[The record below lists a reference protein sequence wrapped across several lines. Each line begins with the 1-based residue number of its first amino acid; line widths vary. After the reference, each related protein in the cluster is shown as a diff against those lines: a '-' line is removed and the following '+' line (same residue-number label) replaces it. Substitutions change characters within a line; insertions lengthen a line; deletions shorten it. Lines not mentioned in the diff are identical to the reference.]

1 MCRGGGNYGPGPVA
15 KHPLLAAWL
24 NSPCHVACHACS
36 NLHTPSTWRAPPPC
50 RGAGA
55 AHGGGA
61 GAAIWGGPR
70 QGAELWVKLMQGGGA
85 VTHHSPPSVTHLCL
99 WGSSFVWARRWVGD
113 CAPARSSQ
121 RAPAWVLPGV
131 LPEFNPPSAG
141 LTLRLHCCPCVLHP
155 RWCAEPTPPPSLVPS
170 AGAGVQRGGVKG
182 RGGARGLGQGGVR
195 THRHLVRRGWGG
207 PGVWCAMGLHVGEVR
222 MACGCDG
229 ASMRVLCAQD
239 RVPFAEMRGCA
250 LGVQDQQC
258 REQRVQVWADDWAG
272 QR

>member
-155 RWCAEPTPPPSLVPS
+155 RWCAEPTPPPLL
-170 AGAGVQRGGVKG
+170 GAERRGGRATWGCQRTWRRSRTGPRRSTDASTSGAPRLGWPWGLVRHG
-182 RGGARGLGQGGVR
+182 VARWGGAHGL
-195 THRHLVRRGWGG
+195 
-207 PGVWCAMGLHVGEVR
+207 
-222 MACGCDG
+222 
-229 ASMRVLCAQD
+229 RV
-239 RVPFAEMRGCA
+239 
-250 LGVQDQQC
+250 
-258 REQRVQVWADDWAG
+258 
-272 QR
+272 